1 LSYWEGGLSLI
12 KYVVK
17 RILFII
23 PMLIV
28 VMFIINGIMELTPG
42 EPARLI
48 LGTNASQEA
57 VDELTIELGYDKPFV
72 VRFVKYVIN
81 AFKGDLGTSWQTNR
95 SVFSEVLA
103 RFPTTIK
110 LAVFAMVL
118 AVFIGIPLGVLSA
131 VKQYSIFD
139 AVGTAM
145 AMILASVPSFW
156 TALMLIILF
165 SLKLNLLPSF
175 GTGSFAHYILP
186 AVAMSLPEIAVL
198 LRYTRTTMVEAIRQD
213 YIRTARAKG
222 QSERKIVF
230 GDALPNALLP
240 VVTVTGTEF
249 CGMLG
254 GVVTIETVFSING
267 IGMLI
272 YTSILK
278 KDIPMVTGSAIF
290 LATAVMLM
298 MLAVDILYAY
308 IDPRIK
314 ARYLKSVKG
323 NS

>member
-1 LSYWEGGLSLI
+1 LI
-12 KYVVK
+12 KYVIK

-57 VDELTIELGYDKPFV
+57 VDELTIKLGYDKPFI
-72 VRFVKYVIN
+72 VRFVKYVAN
-81 AFKGDLGTSWQTNR
+81 AFTGNLGTSWQTHR
-95 SVFSEVLA
+95 PVFTEVIT

-110 LAVFAMVL
+110 LAIFSMIL

-131 VKQYSIFD
+131 VKQYSVFD
-139 AVGTAM
+139 GVGTAM
-145 AMILASVPSFW
+145 AMLMASIPSFW
-156 TALMLIILF
+156 LAMMLIILF

-175 GTGSFAHYILP
+175 GTGSFAHYLLP
-186 AVAMSLPEIAVL
+186 AIAMSCPEIAVL
-198 LRYTRTTMVEAIRQD
+198 LRFTRTTMVETIRQD
-213 YIRTARAKG
+213 YVRTARAKG
-222 QSERKIVF
+222 QSERKVVF
-230 GDALPNALLP
+230 EHALPNALLP

-278 KDIPMVTGSAIF
+278 KDVPMVTGSAIF

-298 MLAVDILYAY
+298 MLMIDIIYAY

-314 ARYLKSVKG
+314 ARYLKSLKG
-323 NS
+323 GTTQ

>member
-1 LSYWEGGLSLI
+1 MI

>member
-1 LSYWEGGLSLI
+1 MI

-110 LAVFAMVL
+110 LAIFAMVL

>member
-1 LSYWEGGLSLI
+1 LI

-110 LAVFAMVL
+110 LAIFAMVL